1 MSGGWPYNTARWRK
15 LRASKLRANPMCE
28 YCPPHAQAVA
38 TEVDH
43 KQAINNG
50 GDPWDMGNLAS
61 SCGACHKSK
70 TVADKQGRAWVRK
83 GCGPDGMP
91 LDDSHLCYRVM
102 GGRKSGVVVSETDVA
117 HSRTV
122 SS

>member
-15 LRASKLRANPMCE
+15 LRGAKLRANPMCE

-50 GDPWDMGNLAS
+50 GDPWAWDNLAS
-61 SCGACHKSK
+61 TCHECHSSK
-70 TVADKQGRAWVRK
+70 TACDKTGRAWLRK

-91 LDDSHLCYRVM
+91 LDPGHPCYR
-102 GGRKSGVVVSETDVA
+102 GGGSKCLLR
-117 HSRTV
+117 
-122 SS
+122 